1 MYWLKT
7 ATTLSYFPIM
17 WVRNLGRAWLLII
30 PFHESSVEVISLL
43 LGRLVWG
50 QGRRRGAQDGF
61 SCRYAALVKDGLA
74 QLGPLTGAEWSR
86 FLDFLTQQSW
96 LPQRVFEE
104 AR

>member
-1 MYWLKT
+1 MAADY
-7 ATTLSYFPIM
+7 SIS
-17 WVRNLGRAWLLII
+17 R
-30 PFHESSVEVISLL
+30 VICRGHFIVAGPAGL
-43 LGRLVWG
+43 G